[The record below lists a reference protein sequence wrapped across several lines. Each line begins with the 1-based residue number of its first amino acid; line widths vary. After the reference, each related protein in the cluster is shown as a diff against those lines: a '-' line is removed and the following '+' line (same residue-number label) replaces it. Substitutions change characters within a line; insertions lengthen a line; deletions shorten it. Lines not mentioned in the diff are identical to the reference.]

1 MKPWQIERAIAEL
14 CKDIER
20 IVERKDYTCMSEQDL
35 AFELLIC
42 ILGSGV
48 RYELSLA
55 YASAVQSAQVP
66 RRLKKRISS
75 SERAY
80 SIEGILNSPAYSSI
94 NGKTYSKYRYPKRAA
109 KYIAESFSNIEKKYG
124 SLKNMVAVMNAP
136 SDLRRELICLCPGI
150 GPKQSSHYVK
160 NIGFT
165 DDVAILDR
173 HILNYLKL
181 IEGIDIC
188 PKKVRKIDKYEEIER
203 RFIDKVSKFNH
214 AVSVVDQSMWLV
226 MRALSKEAYTWA

>member
-1 MKPWQIERAIAEL
+1 MKPWQIESAIAEL
-14 CKDIER
+14 CNDIER
-20 IVERKDYTCMSEQDL
+20 VVERKDYTCMSEQEL
-35 AFELLIC
+35 TFELLIC

-55 YASAVQSAQVP
+55 YASAVQSAILP
-66 RRLKKRISS
+66 RSLKQKMNS

-80 SIEGILNSPAYSSI
+80 LIEGVLNSPAYSSS
-94 NGKTYSKYRYPKRAA
+94 NGKTYRKYRYPNRAA
-109 KYIAESFSNIEKKYG
+109 KHIAESICNIEKKHG
-124 SLKNMVAVMNAP
+124 SLNGMVAAMNTP
-136 SDLRRELICLCPGI
+136 SDLRRELIYLCPGI

-165 DDVAILDR
+165 DNVAILDR

-181 IEGIDIC
+181 IDDVDIC
-188 PKKVRKIDKYEEIER
+188 PKQVSKIEKYEEIER

-214 AVSVVDQSMWLV
+214 AVSVVDQSMWFV
-226 MRALSKEAYTWA
+226 MRALGKEAYI